1 MKLIIDIPDTQYN
14 NIMEVKSMSLGRIPY
29 KGIIMNAIRG
39 IQNGTPI
46 PDNATVCDI
55 VQIKNN
61 HDTMMK
67 YSYSYGKKDVL
78 EQIRAEIKELS
89 YPYNLEAMR
98 ARSDVLRIIDKYTK

>member
-1 MKLIIDIPDTQYN
+1 MQIVIDIPETQYN

-55 VQIKNN
+55 
-61 HDTMMK
+61 
-67 YSYSYGKKDVL
+67 
-78 EQIRAEIKELS
+78 EQIRAEIEKPLLIERYADTESAKAQAIALS
-89 YPYNLEAMR
+89 WCLE
-98 ARSDVLRIIDKYTK
+98 VIDKYTEGRT